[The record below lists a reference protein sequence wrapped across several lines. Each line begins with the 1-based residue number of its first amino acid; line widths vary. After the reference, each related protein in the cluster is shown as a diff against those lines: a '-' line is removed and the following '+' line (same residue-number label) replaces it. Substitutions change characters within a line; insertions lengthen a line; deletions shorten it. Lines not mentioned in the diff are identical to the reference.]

1 MRTLGQFYREEILS
15 LPAEDL
21 VLVQLPLN
29 GGDVRVEQGLF
40 GWTLRADKNF
50 LDCRSEEEARYLKV
64 FLDSGMREVYIPKDD
79 ETLREI
85 LPRLERIKGKIDQI
99 LQTYL
104 IGVLDRKVRERVRY
118 EVLAEITQ

>member
-40 GWTLRADKNF
+40 GWTLVVGKTL

-64 FLDSGMREVYIPKDD
+64 FLDAGLREVHIPKDD

-118 EVLAEITQ
+118 EVLAEITR